1 MSLVR
6 FSKPGLTLI
15 ICVFT
20 AKAWRFNFQDRFLV
34 IFVAILYPFFT
45 DRKNMR
51 WKTKSFG
58 FHVLYKYGRSLNGP
72 FDSFAVFWW
81 ESKYFNNFYDYDD
94 DAATIC
100 IFFLLIIIFYGRYF
114 SLTDLLFK
122 TYDQYGRP
130 VQKPF
135 DPTNLLILRDI
146 NKTCAEEK
154 GI

>member
-1 MSLVR
+1 MYI
-6 FSKPGLTLI
+6 FSS
-15 ICVFT
+15 
-20 AKAWRFNFQDRFLV
+20 N
-34 IFVAILYPFFT
+34 Y
-45 DRKNMR
+45 
-51 WKTKSFG
+51 
-58 FHVLYKYGRSLNGP
+58 
-72 FDSFAVFWW
+72 
-81 ESKYFNNFYDYDD
+81 YF
-94 DAATIC
+94 
-100 IFFLLIIIFYGRYF
+100 FYGRYF